1 MHDHKSPTQDSYIPE
16 CTIMQTTTIMHIRN
30 LPPGSRAP
38 TGARSRHQTPCSHWS
53 TLTSP
58 EISHSGAV
66 LPLEHAHVCAC
77 AAARTAEMCEYI
89 YIKGLSNPTRKAH
102 SLTQRRSAAT
112 SAGVW
117 DSAVHSSHVPRPT
130 QLKPR
135 YAPPTTPPYLMSRAP
150 AGSLTQ
156 THTLRRRVAAVSHV
170 LTMVPASLSSG

>member
-1 MHDHKSPTQDSYIPE
+1 MAERISSPRPSSRSMHDHKSPTQDSYIPE

-53 TLTSP
+53 TLTS
-58 EISHSGAV
+58 
-66 LPLEHAHVCAC
+66 AHVLQPAPPKCVNK
-77 AAARTAEMCEYI
+77 
-89 YIKGLSNPTRKAH
+89 KGLSNPTRKAH

-135 YAPPTTPPYLMSRAP
+135 YAPPTTQPHLMSRAP

-156 THTLRRRVAAVSHV
+156 THTLRRRVAAVTHV
-170 LTMVPASLSSG
+170 LTMVPASSG